1 MNDDKWGVEAEKQAK
16 RLRAVMTG
24 KPEKWANIVALA
36 KAAMKKG
43 ASSRVQECEGDGGS
57 SDEEMFLSGDEIEVE
72 AADADGE
79 NDDRE
84 DEEAAVDRTAAEGE
98 NPRGTG
104 SEDQTHMGAMGHV
117 AEVQVATDYTG
128 GFGEG
133 TPEVT
138 NEKVKESVR
147 AKAKKAKKARKAVGD
162 DDGADGDTEEPV
174 PSVTRKRV
182 RRAAMVGSGPEY
194 DGDDLRPVHAGESRS
209 AKRQKVGEAVAG
221 TVEGAGDTE
230 RRPIV

>member
-24 KPEKWANIVALA
+24 KPEKWANIVTLA

-79 NDDRE
+79 NDGRE
-84 DEEAAVDRTAAEGE
+84 DEEAAVDRTATEGE
-98 NPRGTG
+98 KPRG
-104 SEDQTHMGAMGHV
+104 SEEQTQMAATGHV
-117 AEVQVATDYTG
+117 AGVVTGHTG
-128 GFGEG
+128 GSGEG
-133 TPEVT
+133 APEVM
-138 NEKVKESVR
+138 NEKVKESVKT
-147 AKAKKAKKARKAVGD
+147 KAKNVKKARKAVRND
-162 DDGADGDTEEPV
+162 DEADGDTEEPV

-182 RRAAMVGSGPEY
+182 RQAAMIGSGPEY
-194 DGDDLRPVHAGESRS
+194 DGDDSPPFHAGESRS
-209 AKRQKVGEAVAG
+209 AKRRKVGEAV
-221 TVEGAGDTE
+221 TRNIDGAGDTE
-230 RRPIV
+230 RRPIVQD